1 MPDSQAD
8 VVIVGGG
15 NAAFCAALSAQ
26 EAGAKVMVLERAP
39 LEESGGNTRFTSGS
53 MRFAFDGF
61 EDLAPIMPDLSEHER
76 STMDFGA
83 YTSDEFFDDMFRAT
97 NYRTAPAL
105 CERLVTQSLETVQWL
120 ARRGIRFLP
129 KLSQSY
135 KDGDK
140 IRFTGGVVVEASG
153 GGDGLVTRQTE
164 LLIAGGG
171 SVHYNTKAVSL
182 LFDGVRV
189 SGVKARVNGELRDI
203 HAKSVVL
210 ACGGFEANPEW
221 RARYLGPGWDLVK
234 VRGTRFN
241 SGDGLRMAL
250 EIGASPF
257 GNWTGCHSVGWDA
270 NAPEFGDLEVGA
282 LFQKHSYP
290 IGIMINANGRRFV
303 DEGAD
308 LRQFTYAKYG
318 RVVMEQPGQ
327 FAWQIFD
334 SKAIKL
340 LRPEYR
346 IRKVTKVSAGSLA
359 ELAGKLEGVDGA
371 AFLDEVAAY
380 NRAVMDNAPFHPGI
394 RDGRRT
400 EGLAIPKSNW
410 ANTIDEPP
418 FEAYQVG
425 CGITFTFGGLRIN
438 PETGCVLDT
447 DMEPI
452 QGLYAAGEMVGGLFY
467 FNYPGGTG
475 LMSGAVFGRL
485 AGASAARGDA

>member
-1 MPDSQAD
+1 MLEGQVD
-8 VVIVGGG
+8 VVVVGGG
-15 NAAFCAALSAQ
+15 NAAFCAALAAQ
-26 EAGAKVMVLERAP
+26 EAGAKVLVLERAP
-39 LEESGGNTRFTSGS
+39 VEESGGNTRFTSGS
-53 MRFAFDGF
+53 MRFAFDSL
-61 EDLAPIMPDLSEHER
+61 EDLMHVMPDLSEHELG
-76 STMDFGA
+76 TMDFGC
-83 YTSDEFFDDMFRAT
+83 YTADDFFDDMFRAT
-97 NYRTAPAL
+97 SYRTDPAL
-105 CERLVTQSLETVQWL
+105 CERLVTQSLETVKWL
-120 ARRGIRFLP
+120 AHRGVRFLP

-135 KDGDK
+135 RDGDK

-153 GGDGLVTRQTE
+153 GGDGLVSRQTE
-164 LLIAGGG
+164 LFIAGGG
-171 SVHYNTKAVSL
+171 SVLYNTKAVSL

-189 SGVKARVNGELRDI
+189 NGVKARLNGELKDI
-203 HAKSVVL
+203 RAKAVVL

-308 LRQFTYAKYG
+308 LRQFTYARYG

-334 SKAIKL
+334 NKAIKL

-346 IRKVTKVSAGSLA
+346 IRKVTKVSAGSLT
-359 ELAGKLEGVDGA
+359 ELAGKLDGVDAA

-400 EGLAIPKSNW
+400 EGLAIAKSNW

-438 PETGCVLDT
+438 SETGCVLDT
-447 DMEPI
+447 DMAPLH
-452 QGLYAAGEMVGGLFY
+452 GLYAAGEMVGGLFY

-485 AGASAARGDA
+485 AGASAARGKT

>member
-1 MPDSQAD
+1 MPESQAD
-8 VVIVGGG
+8 VVVVGGG
-15 NAAFCAALSAQ
+15 NAAFCAALAAQ

-39 LEESGGNTRFTSGS
+39 VEESGGNTRFTSGS
-53 MRFAFDGF
+53 MRFAFDDF

-120 ARRGIRFLP
+120 ARRGVRFLP

-171 SVHYNTKAVSL
+171 SVHYNAKAISL

-189 SGVKARVNGELRDI
+189 NGVKARVNGALRDI
-203 HAKSVVL
+203 RAKSVVL

-270 NAPEFGDLEVGA
+270 NAPEFGDL
-282 LFQKHSYP
+282 
-290 IGIMINANGRRFV
+290 
-303 DEGAD
+303 
-308 LRQFTYAKYG
+308 AKYG

-359 ELAGKLEGVDGA
+359 ELAGKLEGVDAA

-380 NRAVMDNAPFHPGI
+380 NRAVSDNAPFHPGV

-447 DMEPI
+447 DMSPMP
-452 QGLYAAGEMVGGLFY
+452 GLYAAGEMVGGLFY